1 MSGGDLPPSNSFS
14 FGEQQT
20 FLNHNAV
27 NHLQSPLSHAAVSQ
41 SERTAIEQKDAFTSG
56 VNNQLQGAYKA
67 MNPATRG
74 KELCVDRLQR
84 HRS

>member
-27 NHLQSPLSHAAVSQ
+27 NHLQLSHAAVVQ

-56 VNNQLQGAYKA
+56 VNNQLQGACKA

>member
-20 FLNHNAV
+20 FLNHSTV
-27 NHLQSPLSHAAVSQ
+27 NHLQSPLSHAAVAQ

-56 VNNQLQGAYKA
+56 VNNQLQGACKA

-74 KELCVDRLQR
+74 KELYVDRLQR